1 MLYELTRYNRSLGTP
16 DNRLDFCIC
25 QKERALTWLV
35 EAYRQGGKMAQAQTL
50 LAEALAEDPTNGNLL
65 CHLMQTLHEDGMTHQ
80 ALRAYE
86 TFVKALKKAGLEPA
100 EATTDLYERL
110 KRAPRVLDLSALP
123 MSTSLSLPSSSL
135 AEQHQEHA
143 SQARETTEPLLIS
156 AGVQDAQTTLLP
168 LFTEAVK
175 QGILQAAGEL
185 GNGRRSE
192 APATQQTGSR
202 QSLESDLPADRR
214 EATKQIGSLLTLF
227 ATPDVLSP
235 LQPLLQLADTPK
247 GPGIDEETLDHF
259 TKLNEICRQ
268 LSEENDLQTA
278 ERLLWSYLPKAVE
291 FAQISSEH
299 QRTAANIATQGYL
312 LAASL
317 AGHRNDLKAR
327 QHLSE
332 QALLYAGLAHDPT
345 LHVAALRQLAL
356 TFDYLERPE
365 KVLQTYERTV
375 PLLNDVSPLLRAC
388 VYAGMS
394 GAYAQQHRRQ
404 EADRFLGLAYEHF
417 PQKLEDEPGY
427 LHTIGRYA
435 TLVICEGLTLLDF
448 EQPRGAKEVFDR
460 IDGLHPKIAL
470 PEKARIE
477 VLNYQAEMFTA
488 LQDMEPA
495 CVYLE
500 AAMKGAVTIGS
511 KIRFQDSL
519 AVFQQMWQLWRHESQ
534 VQSLVDLIVQASH
547 DLSLR

>member
-1 MLYELTRYNRSLGTP
+1 MPDTVSHRDHHLPGDPIPRVHASAFNTFHYQPDEDALCPLLELLARRQCYQEGLEYYAHFVQSLEEQGLTRDGKPRVP
-16 DNRLDFCIC
+16 DQRTRDLVDYLRL
-25 QKERALTWLV
+25 KERQPIVSRPPQRESTPPSSAGIL
-35 EAYRQGGKMAQAQTL
+35 AQR
-50 LAEALAEDPTNGNLL
+50 
-65 CHLMQTLHEDGMTHQ
+65 DGMTVTGQ
-80 ALRAYE
+80 EEMLAL
-86 TFVKALKKAGLEPA
+86 F
-100 EATTDLYERL
+100 
-110 KRAPRVLDLSALP
+110 
-123 MSTSLSLPSSSL
+123 
-135 AEQHQEHA
+135 
-143 SQARETTEPLLIS
+143 SQ
-156 AGVQDAQTTLLP
+156 
-168 LFTEAVK
+168 AVK

-192 APATQQTGSR
+192 APATQQTGST
-202 QSLESDLPADRR
+202 QSLESDLPVDRR
-214 EATKQIGSLLTLF
+214 EATKQIGSPLTLF

-235 LQPLLQLADTPK
+235 LQPLPQLADTSK
-247 GPGIDEETLDHF
+247 GAGIDEETLDHF

-327 QHLSE
+327 ARLSE

-345 LHVAALRQLAL
+345 LHVAGLRQLAL